1 MDYSQMSYNPL
12 AEKIVQILIT
22 KTQNDNPQFFRLQ
35 ANYYLSLVA
44 SVMGT
49 RIKSNLTGVIP
60 VNMYGVNLAGS
71 GSGKGFSTNILENQV
86 IGLFRQHFM
95 QEVFPKQA
103 ELNLQIEAAKRA
115 KYMNIGLN
123 ESEERLN
130 KEYRSYGAYR
140 FSFDSA
146 TTPAIKQLRN
156 KLLLARVGAINISID
171 EIGSNLE
178 SNTDTLNTFLELYDK
193 GVIKDKL
200 IKNTDTATR
209 HQEIIGETPAN
220 IMMFGTPSKL
230 LDGGKVEDN
239 FFSFLETGYARRCFF
254 AYSKKASSTKDLT
267 PEELYQ
273 RLTNHN
279 HEQELITISRNL
291 FHLADTHY
299 CNTELEV
306 PDATG
311 IELMR
316 YRIDCEQ
323 RASKLPEHMDIQRA
337 ELTHR
342 YFKVLKLA
350 GVYAFLDMKPEI
362 EIQHIHQAIKLAE
375 DSGDALNQMF
385 QREKPY
391 ERLAK
396 FIAGNMG
403 GELTQVD
410 LSNQLPFYR
419 GSQAVRNDMMTS
431 AIAWGYKNNILIK
444 KTYRDGI
451 EFFTGE
457 SLEET
462 DLDKLI
468 VSYSKDLADNYV
480 SDTISFKNMVNL
492 VTYKDLHWTNHHTI
506 DGHRSEKTMVEG
518 FNCIVLDIDGTTTLQ
533 VAQGLLKDYTYI
545 IHTTKRHQQLV
556 EMEKGVFEKRDRFRI
571 ILPINYKLDLSK
583 DEYKEF
589 MEGVQQWCPFE
600 LDTATFQRSR
610 KWLCNDIAQ
619 TFINEGELFD
629 ALPFIPRTSRNEVY
643 KKEQLSLQSMNNLER
658 WFAQRMV
665 SGDRN
670 NTLAKYGFML
680 QDSGFKPAEIE
691 HMLLAFNDKLE
702 NKLDEQEIL
711 STVMTS
717 IRNRQI

>member
-178 SNTDTLNTFLELYDK
+178 SNADTLNTFLELYDK

-200 IKNTDTATR
+200 VKNTDTATR

-230 LDGGKVEDN
+230 LDGGKIEDN

-291 FHLADTHY
+291 FHLADTNY

-337 ELTHR
+337 EMSHR

-462 DLDKLI
+462 DLDKII

-480 SDTISFKNMVNL
+480 NDTVSFKNMVNL

-533 VAQGLLKDYTYI
+533 VAQGLLKDYTYV

-619 TFINEGELFD
+619 TFVNEGELFD

-643 KKEQLSLQSMNNLER
+643 KKNQLSLQSMNNLER
-658 WFAQRMV
+658 WFAQRMI

-691 HMLLAFNDKLE
+691 TMLLAFNDKLE

-711 STVMTS
+711 STIMTS

>member
-178 SNTDTLNTFLELYDK
+178 SNADTLNTFLELYDK

-230 LDGGKVEDN
+230 LDGGKIEDN

-254 AYSKKASSTKDLT
+254 AYSKKASSTTDLT

-291 FHLADTHY
+291 FHLADTNY

-306 PDATG
+306 PDATC

-419 GSQAVRNDMMTS
+419 GSQTVRNDMMTS

-462 DLDKLI
+462 DLDKII

-480 SDTISFKNMVNL
+480 NDTVSFKNMVNL

-506 DGHRSEKTMVEG
+506 DRHRSEKTMVEG

-533 VAQGLLKDYTYI
+533 VVQELLKDYTYV

-619 TFINEGELFD
+619 TFVNEGELFD

-643 KKEQLSLQSMNNLER
+643 KKNQLSLQSMNNLER
-658 WFAQRMV
+658 WFAQRMI

-691 HMLLAFNDKLE
+691 TMLLAFNDKLE

-711 STVMTS
+711 STIMTS

>member
-178 SNTDTLNTFLELYDK
+178 SNADTLNTFLELYDK

-230 LDGGKVEDN
+230 LDGGKIEDN

-291 FHLADTHY
+291 FHLADTNY

-337 ELTHR
+337 EMSHR

-419 GSQAVRNDMMTS
+419 GSQTVRNDMMTS

-462 DLDKLI
+462 DLDKII

-480 SDTISFKNMVNL
+480 NDTVSFKNMVNL

-506 DGHRSEKTMVEG
+506 DRHRSEKTMVEG

-533 VAQGLLKDYTYI
+533 VAQGLLKDYTYV

-610 KWLCNDIAQ
+610 KWLCNNIAQ
-619 TFINEGELFD
+619 TFVNEGELFD

-643 KKEQLSLQSMNNLER
+643 KKNQLSLQSMNNLER
-658 WFAQRMV
+658 WFAQRMI

-691 HMLLAFNDKLE
+691 TMLLAFNDKLE

-711 STVMTS
+711 STIMTS

>member
-480 SDTISFKNMVNL
+480 SDTVSFKNMVNL
-492 VTYKDLHWTNHHTI
+492 VTYKDLHWTNHHTV
-506 DGHRSEKTMVEG
+506 DGHRSEKTMAEG

-533 VAQGLLKDYTYI
+533 VAQELLKDYTYI

-629 ALPFIPRTSRNEVY
+629 ALPFIPRTSRNEFY

-658 WFAQRMV
+658 WFAQRMI

-670 NTLAKYGFML
+670 NTIAKYGFML

>member
-200 IKNTDTATR
+200 TKNTDTATR

-419 GSQAVRNDMMTS
+419 GSQTVRNDMMTS

-462 DLDKLI
+462 DLDKII
-468 VSYSKDLADNYV
+468 VSYSKDLANNYV
-480 SDTISFKNMVNL
+480 NDTVSFKNMVNL

-533 VAQGLLKDYTYI
+533 VAQELLKDYTYI

-589 MEGVQQWCPFE
+589 MEGVQQWFPFE

-619 TFINEGELFD
+619 TFVNEGELFD

-680 QDSGFKPAEIE
+680 QDSGFKPAAIE
-691 HMLLAFNDKLE
+691 TMLLSFNDKLE

>member
-178 SNTDTLNTFLELYDK
+178 SNADTLNTFLELYDK

-230 LDGGKVEDN
+230 LDGGKIEDN

-291 FHLADTHY
+291 FHLADTNY

-337 ELTHR
+337 EMSHR

-462 DLDKLI
+462 DLDKII

-480 SDTISFKNMVNL
+480 NDTVSFKNMVNL

-533 VAQGLLKDYTYI
+533 VAQGLLKDYTYV

-619 TFINEGELFD
+619 TFVNEGELFD

-643 KKEQLSLQSMNNLER
+643 KKNQLSLQSMNNLER
-658 WFAQRMV
+658 WFAQRMI

-691 HMLLAFNDKLE
+691 TMLLAFNDKLE

-711 STVMTS
+711 STIMTS

>member
-178 SNTDTLNTFLELYDK
+178 SNADTLNTFLELYDK

-230 LDGGKVEDN
+230 LDGGKIEDN

-291 FHLADTHY
+291 FHLADTNY

-337 ELTHR
+337 EMSHR

-419 GSQAVRNDMMTS
+419 GSQTVRNDMMTS

-462 DLDKLI
+462 DLDKII

-480 SDTISFKNMVNL
+480 NDTVSFKNMVNL
-492 VTYKDLHWTNHHTI
+492 VTYKDLHWTNHRTI

-533 VAQGLLKDYTYI
+533 VAQGLLKDYTYV

-619 TFINEGELFD
+619 TFVNEGELFD

-643 KKEQLSLQSMNNLER
+643 KKNQLSLQSMNNLER
-658 WFAQRMV
+658 WFAQRMI

-691 HMLLAFNDKLE
+691 TMLLAFNDKLE

-711 STVMTS
+711 STIMTS

>member
-200 IKNTDTATR
+200 TKNTDTATR

-419 GSQAVRNDMMTS
+419 GSQTVRNDMMTS

-462 DLDKLI
+462 DLDKII
-468 VSYSKDLADNYV
+468 VSYSKDLANNYV
-480 SDTISFKNMVNL
+480 NDTVSFKNMVNL

-533 VAQGLLKDYTYI
+533 VAQELLKDYTYV

-619 TFINEGELFD
+619 TFVNEGELFD

-670 NTLAKYGFML
+670 NTIAKYGFML

-691 HMLLAFNDKLE
+691 TMLLSFNDKLE

>member
-12 AEKIVQILIT
+12 TEKIVQILIT

-60 VNMYGVNLAGS
+60 VNIYGVNLAGS

-140 FSFDSA
+140 FNFDSA

-230 LDGGKVEDN
+230 LDGSKVEDN

-323 RASKLPEHMDIQRA
+323 RASKLPEHMDIQRS

-480 SDTISFKNMVNL
+480 SDTVSFKNMVNL

-533 VAQGLLKDYTYI
+533 VAQELLKNYTYI

-589 MEGVQQWCPFE
+589 MEGVQQWCPFG

-670 NTLAKYGFML
+670 NTIAKYGFML

-717 IRNRQI
+717 IHNRQI

>member
-200 IKNTDTATR
+200 TKNTDTATR

-230 LDGGKVEDN
+230 LDGGKIEDN

-306 PDATG
+306 PDTTG

-480 SDTISFKNMVNL
+480 SDTVSFKNMVNL

-506 DGHRSEKTMVEG
+506 GGHRSEKTMVEG
-518 FNCIVLDIDGTTTLQ
+518 FNCIVLDVDGTTTLQ
-533 VAQGLLKDYTYI
+533 VAQELLKDYTYI

-670 NTLAKYGFML
+670 NTIAKYGFML

>member
-200 IKNTDTATR
+200 TKNTDTATR

-254 AYSKKASSTKDLT
+254 AYSKKASNTKDLT

-468 VSYSKDLADNYV
+468 VSYSKDLANNYV
-480 SDTISFKNMVNL
+480 SDAVSFKNMVNL
-492 VTYKDLHWTNHHTI
+492 VTYKDLHWTNHHTV

-533 VAQGLLKDYTYI
+533 VAQALLKDYTYI

-610 KWLCNDIAQ
+610 KWLCNDVAQ

-643 KKEQLSLQSMNNLER
+643 KKEQLSMQSMNNLER

-670 NTLAKYGFML
+670 NTYIKY
-680 QDSGFKPAEIE
+680 AY
-691 HMLLAFNDKLE
+691 LLMDCGYTLNQIRDALFSLNSKLE
-702 NKLDEQEIL
+702 HPLEESEL
-711 STVMTS
+711 ETTVLTS

>member
-419 GSQAVRNDMMTS
+419 GSQTVRNDMMTS

-462 DLDKLI
+462 DLDKII
-468 VSYSKDLADNYV
+468 VSYSKDLANNYV
-480 SDTISFKNMVNL
+480 NDTVSFKNMVNL
-492 VTYKDLHWTNHHTI
+492 VTYKDLHWTNHHII

-533 VAQGLLKDYTYI
+533 VAQKLLKDYAYV

-619 TFINEGELFD
+619 TFVNEGELFD

-670 NTLAKYGFML
+670 NTIAKYGFML

-691 HMLLAFNDKLE
+691 TMLLSFNDKLE

>member
-1 MDYSQMSYNPL
+1 
-12 AEKIVQILIT
+12 
-22 KTQNDNPQFFRLQ
+22 
-35 ANYYLSLVA
+35 
-44 SVMGT
+44 
-49 RIKSNLTGVIP
+49 
-60 VNMYGVNLAGS
+60 
-71 GSGKGFSTNILENQV
+71 
-86 IGLFRQHFM
+86 M

-200 IKNTDTATR
+200 TKNTDTATR

-323 RASKLPEHMDIQRA
+323 RAAKLPEHMDIQRA

-468 VSYSKDLADNYV
+468 VSYSKDLANNYV

-492 VTYKDLHWTNHHTI
+492 VTYKDLHWTNHHTV

-533 VAQGLLKDYTYI
+533 VAQALLKDYTYI

-610 KWLCNDIAQ
+610 KWLCNDVAQ

-643 KKEQLSLQSMNNLER
+643 KKEQLSMQSMNNLER

-670 NTLAKYGFML
+670 NTYIKY
-680 QDSGFKPAEIE
+680 AY
-691 HMLLAFNDKLE
+691 LLMDCGYTLNQIRDALFSLNSKLE
-702 NKLDEQEIL
+702 HPLEESEL
-711 STVMTS
+711 ETTVLTS

>member
-49 RIKSNLTGVIP
+49 RIKSNLTGIIP

-200 IKNTDTATR
+200 TKNTDTATR

-299 CNTELEV
+299 CNTELEI
-306 PDATG
+306 PEATG

-419 GSQAVRNDMMTS
+419 GSQSVKNDMMTS

-462 DLDKLI
+462 DLDKII
-468 VSYSKDLADNYV
+468 VSYSKDLANNYV
-480 SDTISFKNMVNL
+480 NDTVAFKNMVNL

-506 DGHRSEKTMVEG
+506 DGHRSEKSMVEG

-533 VAQGLLKDYTYI
+533 VAQELLKDYTYI

-556 EMEKGVFEKRDRFRI
+556 EMEKGVFERRDRFRI

-610 KWLCNDIAQ
+610 KWLCNDSAQ
-619 TFINEGELFD
+619 TFVNEGELFD

-658 WFAQRMV
+658 WFAQRMHI
-665 SGDRN
+665 GDRN
-670 NTLAKYGFML
+670 NNFAKYGFML

-691 HMLLAFNDKLE
+691 QMLLAFNDKLE

>member
-178 SNTDTLNTFLELYDK
+178 SNADTLNTFLELYDK

-230 LDGGKVEDN
+230 LDGGKIEDN

-291 FHLADTHY
+291 FHLADTNY

-337 ELTHR
+337 EMSHR

-419 GSQAVRNDMMTS
+419 GSQTVRNDMMTS

-462 DLDKLI
+462 DLDKII

-480 SDTISFKNMVNL
+480 NDTVSFKNMVNL

-533 VAQGLLKDYTYI
+533 VAQGLLKDYTYV

-619 TFINEGELFD
+619 TFVNEGELFD

-643 KKEQLSLQSMNNLER
+643 KKNQLSLQSMNNLER
-658 WFAQRMV
+658 WFAQRMI

-691 HMLLAFNDKLE
+691 TMLLAFNDKLE

-711 STVMTS
+711 STIMTS

>member
-35 ANYYLSLVA
+35 ANYYLSLIV

-200 IKNTDTATR
+200 TKNTDTATR

-419 GSQAVRNDMMTS
+419 GSQTVRNDMMTS

-480 SDTISFKNMVNL
+480 SDTVSFKNMVNL
-492 VTYKDLHWTNHHTI
+492 VTYKDLHWTNHHTV

-533 VAQGLLKDYTYI
+533 VAQELLKDYTYI

-571 ILPINYKLDLSK
+571 ILPVNYKLDLSK

-589 MEGVQQWCPFE
+589 MEGIQQWCPFE

-619 TFINEGELFD
+619 TFVNEGELFD

-658 WFAQRMV
+658 WFAQRMI

-670 NTLAKYGFML
+670 NTIAKYGFML

>member
-200 IKNTDTATR
+200 TKNTDTAAR

-299 CNTELEV
+299 CNTELEI

-375 DSGDALNQMF
+375 DSGNALNQMF

-396 FIAGNMG
+396 FIAGNRG

-480 SDTISFKNMVNL
+480 NDTVSFKNMVNL

-533 VAQGLLKDYTYI
+533 IAQELLKDYTYI

-556 EMEKGVFEKRDRFRI
+556 EMEKDVFEKRDRFRI
-571 ILPINYKLDLSK
+571 ILPINYKLNLSK

-619 TFINEGELFD
+619 TFINKGELFD

-658 WFAQRMV
+658 WFAQRMCI
-665 SGDRN
+665 GDRN
-670 NTLAKYGFML
+670 NNFAKYGFML

>member
-1 MDYSQMSYNPL
+1 MDYSQMPYNPL

-178 SNTDTLNTFLELYDK
+178 SNADTLNTFLELYDK

-230 LDGGKVEDN
+230 LDGGKIEDN

-291 FHLADTHY
+291 FHLADTNY

-337 ELTHR
+337 EMSHR

-462 DLDKLI
+462 DLDKII

-480 SDTISFKNMVNL
+480 NDTVSFKNMVNL

-506 DGHRSEKTMVEG
+506 DRHRSEKTMVEG

-533 VAQGLLKDYTYI
+533 VAQGLLKDYTYV

-619 TFINEGELFD
+619 TFVNEGELFD

-643 KKEQLSLQSMNNLER
+643 KKNQLSLQSMNNLER
-658 WFAQRMV
+658 WFAQRMI

-691 HMLLAFNDKLE
+691 TMLLAFNDKLE

-711 STVMTS
+711 STIMTS